1 MSLSEKVQEINREIS
16 ATVERAVA
24 DLRQEVSQQLRAGHD
39 EILRRLGEIT
49 PELPRSF
56 IPEDL
61 VTTAEQMAEERA
73 EARAEAKA
81 EEIAQ
86 AALLSSRQSAEAAE
100 QSVSQRINGARN
112 AALTDVREALAN
124 IDRARTQAEIL
135 AALLRET
142 GRFSSRAAVL
152 LLRGTELRGWG
163 GHGFGEAE
171 PGIRDLAFPAAD
183 GNSWSRLPQG
193 QTAVHLN
200 AAECA
205 ELCSRID
212 APLPREGVLIP
223 IVLRDRVAAGLY
235 ADRLRGG
242 LDAAALQILCYTAAM
257 AIELLPFRERPF
269 TPTLAIE
276 GGPAGEAFSDEPHA
290 EEPAPETPLAAI
302 AAAPEPD
309 QAEPVQS
316 EPSPEETAPDS
327 SPDLSDT
334 MAGAEL
340 AAEPAESPVYSD
352 VEIEAEPS
360 VEPNVESEIETEELT
375 AEPEPQAWATPEPEP
390 PVPAFEEPAPVAE
403 PAYEPSP
410 AATVYQPIPVQAFQT
425 AAEPPAQPMSIYSPA
440 SSADQTVLMQRS
452 PLREVPPPA
461 ATPPP
466 IPQQATREVEPPPA
480 PAPLRSVPTAVEPPP
495 AVAPAGGDAA
505 ATPEVRP
512 PSGVEGPGWAFSAN
526 RQQAVSPNEEAQHEE
541 ARRLARLLVSEIKL
555 YNEEQVEEGRR
566 KRDVYERLREDIDRS
581 RQMYEERVEAR
592 ILKSTDYFYQ
602 ELVRILAAGDAKA
615 LGI

>member
-49 PELPRSF
+49 PALPASF
-56 IPEDL
+56 IPDDL
-61 VTTAEQMAEERA
+61 VSSAERLAEERA
-73 EARAEAKA
+73 EERAR
-81 EEIAQ
+81 Q
-86 AALLSSRQSAEAAE
+86 ALHSSRESAEAAE
-100 QSVSQRINGARN
+100 QNATQRVNAART

-152 LLRGTELRGWG
+152 LLRGNELRGWG
-163 GHGFGEAE
+163 GQGFGEAE
-171 PGIRDLAFPAAD
+171 PRIRDFAFTAGD
-183 GNSWSRLPQG
+183 GNGWGHLPQG
-193 QTAVHLN
+193 QTAVHLSS
-200 AAECA
+200 AECA
-205 ELCSRID
+205 ELCSRIN

-223 IVLRDRVAAGLY
+223 LVLRDRVAAGLY

-269 TPTLAIE
+269 TPALAIE
-276 GGPAGEAFSDEPHA
+276 GGPSGDDTPA
-290 EEPAPETPLAAI
+290 EEPVPDSPLAAI

-309 QAEPVQS
+309 QVQDQATVAE
-316 EPSPEETAPDS
+316 EPAPQESAPDLG
-327 SPDLSDT
+327 DDT
-334 MAGAEL
+334 MAGTP
-340 AAEPAESPVYSD
+340 EPTF
-352 VEIEAEPS
+352 EAQPEALSEMPS
-360 VEPNVESEIETEELT
+360 VEVEPEVEAEIEPEPVRYGAVAETE
-375 AEPEPQAWATPEPEP
+375 AAPEPQAWATPEPEP
-390 PVPAFEEPAPVAE
+390 PVPSFEPEPERVSQ
-403 PAYEPSP
+403 PSP
-410 AATVYQPIPVQAFQT
+410 AATVYQPIPVEAFQQAT
-425 AAEPPAQPMSIYSPA
+425 AEPPSYST
-440 SSADQTVLMQRS
+440 SSDQTVLMQRS
-452 PLREVPPPA
+452 ALREAPA
-461 ATPPP
+461 PAPTPPP
-466 IPQQATREVEPPPA
+466 IPQQGTREVQPPPVETAPAPPLRPVPVADPA
-480 PAPLRSVPTAVEPPP
+480 PAAG
-495 AVAPAGGDAA
+495 AAGGDG
-505 ATPEVRP
+505 TPEVRP
-512 PSGVEGPGWAFSAN
+512 PSDVQGPGWAFSAN
-526 RQQAVSPNEEAQHEE
+526 RQQTVSPSEDAQHEE

-581 RQMYEERVEAR
+581 RQMYEERVEPR

>member
-1 MSLSEKVQEINREIS
+1 MSLSEKVQQINREIS

-49 PELPRSF
+49 PELPHSF

-73 EARAEAKA
+73 EARAE
-81 EEIAQ
+81 ERAQ

-100 QSVSQRINGARN
+100 QSSAQRITGARN

-183 GNSWSRLPQG
+183 GNGWSRLPQG
-193 QTAVHLN
+193 QTAVHLS

-276 GGPAGEAFSDEPHA
+276 GGPSGEIFSDESPA
-290 EEPAPETPLAAI
+290 EEPTPETPPAAL

-309 QAEPVQS
+309 EIEPAQPVAE
-316 EPSPEETAPDS
+316 EPARSS
-327 SPDLSDT
+327 SPNLSDT
-334 MAGAEL
+334 AVALPEIAEDSEPVY
-340 AAEPAESPVYSD
+340 AVEPAD
-352 VEIEAEPS
+352 S
-360 VEPNVESEIETEELT
+360 VEPAYSVEPEPEPDVEQELT
-375 AEPEPQAWATPEPEP
+375 AEPEPQAWAAPEPEP
-390 PVPAFEEPAPVAE
+390 PVPAFEEPE
-403 PAYEPSP
+403 PAPEMTPEPSP
-410 AATVYQPIPVQAFQT
+410 AATVYQPIPIQAFQT
-425 AAEPPAQPMSIYSPA
+425 AAEPPTQPLSIYSPA
-440 SSADQTVLMQRS
+440 SSADQTVMMPRS
-452 PLREVPPPA
+452 PLREVPAPA
-461 ATPPP
+461 PTPPP
-466 IPQQATREVEPPPA
+466 IPQQATREIEAPAA

-495 AVAPAGGDAA
+495 AVAPAGGDGG

-512 PSGVEGPGWAFSAN
+512 PTGVEGPGWAFSAN

>member
-1 MSLSEKVQEINREIS
+1 MSLSEKVHEINREIS
-16 ATVERAVA
+16 ATLERAVA
-24 DLRQEVSQQLRAGHD
+24 DLRQEVTQQLRTGTD

-49 PELPRSF
+49 PELPHSF

-61 VTTAEQMAEERA
+61 VSTAERMAEERA
-73 EARAEAKA
+73 EERAR
-81 EEIAQ
+81 Q
-86 AALLSSRQSAEAAE
+86 TLLSSRETAEAAE
-100 QSVSQRINGARN
+100 QSASQRVAGARV
-112 AALTDVREALAN
+112 AALTDLREALAN
-124 IDRARTQAEIL
+124 IDRARSQAEIL

-163 GHGFGEAE
+163 GQGFGEAE
-171 PGIRDLAFPAAD
+171 PGIRDLAFAAND
-183 GNSWSRLPQG
+183 GNGWSRLPQG

-200 AAECA
+200 ATECA

-223 IVLRDRVAAGLY
+223 LVLRDRVAAGLY

-242 LDAAALQILCYTAAM
+242 LDASALQVLCYTAAM

-276 GGPAGEAFSDEPHA
+276 GAPSGDETPA
-290 EEPAPETPLAAI
+290 EEPVPDSPLAAI

-309 QAEPVQS
+309 QVAPADEEPAAPQES
-316 EPSPEETAPDS
+316 APE
-327 SPDLSDT
+327 LSDT
-334 MAGAEL
+334 SDTLAETT
-340 AAEPAESPVYSD
+340 AEPTF
-352 VEIEAEPS
+352 EAEP
-360 VEPNVESEIETEELT
+360 EIEPEVEM
-375 AEPEPQAWATPEPEP
+375 APEPAVDYEAVPEPEPQAWSTPEPEP
-390 PVPAFEEPAPVAE
+390 PVPTFEPEPERAPE
-403 PAYEPSP
+403 PEPSP
-410 AATVYQPIPVQAFQT
+410 AATVYQPIPVEAFQQ
-425 AAEPPAQPMSIYSPA
+425 AAPEPTPSYATA
-440 SSADQTVLMQRS
+440 SSADQTILMQRS
-452 PLREVPPPA
+452 SLREAPA
-461 ATPPP
+461 SSPTPPP
-466 IPQQATREVEPPPA
+466 IPQQATREVQPPVETAPPPPLRPVPA
-480 PAPLRSVPTAVEPPP
+480 AEPAP
-495 AVAPAGGDAA
+495 VAAGGAAGGDG

-526 RQQAVSPNEEAQHEE
+526 RQPAVSPGEDAQHEE

-581 RQMYEERVEAR
+581 RQMYEERVEPR

>member
-61 VTTAEQMAEERA
+61 VTAAEQMAEERA

-100 QSVSQRINGARN
+100 QSVTQRINGARN

-171 PGIRDLAFPAAD
+171 PGIRDLAFAAAD
-183 GNSWSRLPQG
+183 GNSWNQLPQG

-242 LDAAALQILCYTAAM
+242 LDAAALQVLCYTAAM

-276 GGPAGEAFSDEPHA
+276 GGPSGEAFSDESHA
-290 EEPAPETPLAAI
+290 EEPAPETPPAAI

-309 QAEPVQS
+309 QVEPEYE
-316 EPSPEETAPDS
+316 EPAVSQDS

-334 MAGAEL
+334 MAGTEL
-340 AAEPAESPVYSD
+340 AAEPPVYSD
-352 VEIEAEPS
+352 VEIEAEPGI
-360 VEPNVESEIETEELT
+360 EPTLEIEELT
-375 AEPEPQAWATPEPEP
+375 AEPEPQAWAAPEPEP
-390 PVPAFEEPAPVAE
+390 PVPSFEEPE
-403 PAYEPSP
+403 PTPEMTPEPSP

-425 AAEPPAQPMSIYSPA
+425 ATEPPTQPMSIYSPA
-440 SSADQTVLMQRS
+440 SNADQTVLMQRS
-452 PLREVPPPA
+452 PLREVPAPA
-461 ATPPP
+461 PVSGPTPPP
-466 IPQQATREVEPPPA
+466 IPPQATREVEPPPA
-480 PAPLRSVPTAVEPPP
+480 PSPLRSVPTAVEPPP
-495 AVAPAGGDAA
+495 AVAPAGDGAA
-505 ATPEVRP
+505 AAGTPEVRP